1 MTTARLITVEN
12 RLAALFLRPGGKSVR
27 DALGAADRRV
37 LAKLADLAT
46 TMPATTARLREL
58 VDAAAGD
65 PDHGLDRIY
74 EASNQ
79 VFALAGAM
87 GFTGLADAAFSL
99 CDLIEAT
106 RETGKTSWEAIRLHA
121 DAIRLLGAKSAAD
134 RSDAAIVAGLKELS
148 AHLQRPAGSPDAE
161 D

>member
-27 DALGAADRRV
+27 EALGAAERRV

-46 TMPATTARLREL
+46 TMPATTGRLREL
-58 VDAAAGD
+58 VDAAASD
-65 PDHGLDRIY
+65 PEHGLARVY

-99 CDLIEAT
+99 CDLIEAS
-106 RETGKTSWEAIRLHA
+106 RETGKPNWEAIRLHA

-134 RSDAAIVAGLKELS
+134 RSDAAVVTGLKQLS
-148 AHLQRPAGSPDAE
+148 AHIQRPAGNADSE